1 MPNYVFYTEE
11 IGLNWL
17 AERRLPPYTSAGA
30 SALQNWKE
38 KNSEQCMYVMKNA
51 KNIQVATQQDYVKFG
66 VTVRV
71 TAELSEQ
78 DYILYRLKY

>member
-1 MPNYVFYTEE
+1 
-11 IGLNWL
+11 
-17 AERRLPPYTSAGA
+17 
-30 SALQNWKE
+30 
-38 KNSEQCMYVMKNA
+38 MKNA